1 MVTSFLF
8 FFTSSFF
15 LAFLTISPGLSDS
28 YEVGKLFG
36 VYLLNSCPAMLP
48 IIYSWNS
55 ANTSGYT
62 KRAMRNALTLMAFCV
77 GNLIG
82 PQMFQASDAPDY
94 NPAKIALIASMAA
107 VVVLA
112 LVLQQHMVWENAKRD
127 REEESTADTPGV
139 RPRGENVGFLDLTDI
154 ENRGFRY
161 VY

>member
-1 MVTSFLF
+1 
-8 FFTSSFF
+8 
-15 LAFLTISPGLSDS
+15 
-28 YEVGKLFG
+28 
-36 VYLLNSCPAMLP
+36 MLP

-62 KRAMRNALTLMAFCV
+62 KRAMRNALTLMAFCA

-82 PQMFQASDAPDY
+82 PQMFQASDAPEY
-94 NPAKIALIASMAA
+94 NPAKIALLASMAA

-112 LVLQQHMVWENAKRD
+112 LVLRQLMVRENAKRD
-127 REEESTADTPGV
+127 RADTP
-139 RPRGENVGFLDLTDI
+139 RGENENENVGFLDLTDI

>member
-1 MVTSFLF
+1 
-8 FFTSSFF
+8 
-15 LAFLTISPGLSDS
+15 
-28 YEVGKLFG
+28 VGKLFG

-82 PQMFQASDAPDY
+82 PQLFQAADAPSY
-94 NPAKIALIASMAA
+94 NAAKITLIVTMAA
-107 VVVLA
+107 VVLLA
-112 LVLQQHMVWENAKRD
+112 LVLRQLTVWENAKRD
-127 REEESTADTPGV
+127 REQAGYEEDASVADLA
-139 RPRGENVGFLDLTDI
+139 FLDLTDI
-154 ENRGFRY
+154 QNRRFRY

>member
-1 MVTSFLF
+1 M
-8 FFTSSFF
+8 
-15 LAFLTISPGLSDS
+15 
-28 YEVGKLFG
+28 
-36 VYLLNSCPAMLP
+36 YLLNACPAMLP

-62 KRAMRNALTLMAFCV
+62 KRAMRNALTLMAFCA

-82 PQMFQASDAPDY
+82 PQMFQASDAPEY
-94 NPAKIALIASMAA
+94 NPAKIALLASMAA

-112 LVLQQHMVWENAKRD
+112 LVLRQLMVRENAKRD
-127 REEESTADTPGV
+127 RADTP
-139 RPRGENVGFLDLTDI
+139 RGENENENVGFLDLTDI